1 MLVPVLQVNPEIIKY
16 KNVSASFCTMIQDEP
31 NHATIELNFDHG
43 EDDKYV
49 CEALNAV
56 DTETGIKRLLK
67 A

>member
-1 MLVPVLQVNPEIIKY
+1 
-16 KNVSASFCTMIQDEP
+16 MIQDEP

-49 CEALNAV
+49 CEVLNAV
-56 DTETGIKRLLK
+56 DTETRIKILLK